1 MSSNNELV
9 TQERLDEALRLLYRS
24 RPAKAAQLLGLVEV
38 AQHLEKSSAAYT
50 PAPMGATVVN
60 PAKPPITIGGIS
72 PTTPNSFN
80 SLHDIKADP
89 YSKGDDNMQVQDPL
103 KVNTTTGPG
112 VMTSGPTSIK
122 ASSFLAKTAM
132 TEQEYLAYYG
142 SGADV
147 LGADSSLPMEP
158 KTMLGLTAGG
168 AAAIGANR
176 MRTKNIAKKEL
187 ANIRKQYLKMV
198 EEGITDKNLLKN
210 LNKELKLRGAL
221 GNLKAVPTLGMADA
235 LLAKS
240 EGQLAKGLLKKRY
253 KGVVPT
259 IAAGLLGTLAYN
271 KLND

>member
-1 MSSNNELV
+1 MPSNNELV

-24 RPAKAAQLLGLVEV
+24 RPAKAAQLLGLVDV
-38 AQHLEKSSAAYT
+38 VQNLEKSSAAYA
-50 PAPMGATVVN
+50 PAPMGSTV
-60 PAKPPITIGGIS
+60 ARPPISIGGIA

-80 SLHDIKADP
+80 SLNEIKSDP
-89 YSKGDDNMQVQDPL
+89 YSKGDDSMQAQDPL
-103 KVNTTTGPG
+103 KVDNTAGPG
-112 VMTSGPTSIK
+112 AMTSGPTSIK
-122 ASSFLAKTAM
+122 AGSFLAKTAM

-158 KTMLGLTAGG
+158 KTMLGITGAG

-176 MRTKNIAKKEL
+176 MRTKNLAKKEL

-221 GNLKAVPTLGMADA
+221 GNLKAVPTAGMADA

-240 EGQLAKGLLKKRY
+240 EGQLAKRLLNKRY

-271 KLND
+271 KLNS